1 MIICWKYE
9 NFNPVEFTIKTQLRL
24 KFFFQLCVKLTESD
38 NKLGDSDE
46 AGWKQIE
53 TGTAKLMA
61 ATRKF
66 LLYMNPFSEQTYA
79 HKFDRIWDKILFL
92 PLGSAQ

>member
-38 NKLGDSDE
+38 NKHRDSERGRLKTDRDRNGQINGSDE
-46 AGWKQIE
+46 EISSVYE
-53 TGTAKLMA
+53 NIL
-61 ATRKF
+61 RK
-66 LLYMNPFSEQTYA
+66 NIRS
-79 HKFDRIWDKILFL
+79 
-92 PLGSAQ
+92 

>member
-38 NKLGDSDE
+38 NKLRDSERGRLKTDRDRNGQINGSDE
-46 AGWKQIE
+46 EISSVYE
-53 TGTAKLMA
+53 NIL
-61 ATRKF
+61 RK
-66 LLYMNPFSEQTYA
+66 NIRS
-79 HKFDRIWDKILFL
+79 
-92 PLGSAQ
+92 

>member
-38 NKLGDSDE
+38 NKLRDSERGRLKTDRDRN
-46 AGWKQIE
+46 GQINGSHE
-53 TGTAKLMA
+53 EISSV
-61 ATRKF
+61 
-66 LLYMNPFSEQTYA
+66 YEP
-79 HKFDRIWDKILFL
+79 ILRTNIR
-92 PLGSAQ
+92 S